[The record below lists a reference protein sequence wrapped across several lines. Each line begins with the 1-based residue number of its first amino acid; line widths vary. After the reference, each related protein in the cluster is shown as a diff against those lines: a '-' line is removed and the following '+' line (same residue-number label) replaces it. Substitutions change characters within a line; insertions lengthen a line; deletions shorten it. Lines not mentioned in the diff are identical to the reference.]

1 MHRLT
6 LIACVVLVTNLRD
19 PVQAHQWRS
28 ADGTRSFPARFS
40 GLQDDQVILTGSN
53 GKAVKYPL
61 SLFAEADQQFAR
73 MAQQTLTESV
83 RMGLSSY
90 EIQHVLEDGWLCRM
104 GRPPESPNAPAL
116 YVGDHFFCLTPI
128 PSTGNSG
135 SQLQQQSLFPAGER
149 TYRPKEGDAVTI
161 KAYATTL
168 DAAVEERIKV
178 AAQPDAPPPDVY
190 EPVVELTTVH
200 ALGWCVGK
208 PGMVVVNAALIKN
221 VTSLKIHAHKDEF
234 HATLVKV
241 STKHGL
247 ALLSCGTELEP
258 GRFALRKPP
267 ELGQG
272 IFVVSMAPKS
282 TKKALGDPTLSKGII
297 SRIKPGEITRFE
309 HDATTPADSLGGCIL
324 GEKGDVLGIFFAG
337 QADPESKDDSGKTAT
352 VECFS
357 SEILTSF
364 LQSFPNLSP
373 LRTFPASTELA
384 KSLAPL
390 QESMVLV
397 TAQRKV
403 NKPPKRIAAARDGGG
418 GAGGGAGGFSL
429 SGSGVRHNAQCRYF
443 RADKP
448 CGPNDGKPC
457 KACGG

>member
-1 MHRLT
+1 MHRIP
-6 LIACVVLVTNLRD
+6 LIACVVFLANLGC
-19 PVQAHQWRS
+19 PAQAHQWRS
-28 ADGTRSFPARFS
+28 ADGTRSFSARFS
-40 GLQDDQVILTGSN
+40 GLQDDQVVLTGSD

-61 SLFAEADQQFAR
+61 NIFAEADQQFAR
-73 MAQQTLTESV
+73 LAQQTLTESV
-83 RMGLSSY
+83 QMGLSTY

-116 YVGDHFFCLTPI
+116 FVGDHFFCLTPI
-128 PSTGNSG
+128 PGTGSCG
-135 SQLQQQSLFPAGER
+135 SQLQQQTLFPAGKR
-149 TYRPKEGDAVTI
+149 TYRPREGDAFTI
-161 KAYATTL
+161 ITYATTL
-168 DAAVEERIKV
+168 DAAVEDRIKL

-221 VTSLKIHAHKDEF
+221 VTSLKIHAHKNEF

-241 STKHGL
+241 SAKYGL

-267 ELGQG
+267 ELGQS

-297 SRIKPGEITRFE
+297 SRIKSGEITQFN

-337 QADPESKDDSGKTAT
+337 QPDPDQKEDAGKTST

-357 SEILTSF
+357 SEILTTF
-364 LQSFPNLSP
+364 LQSFPNISP

-384 KSLAPL
+384 KSLEPL

-403 NKPPKRIAAARDGGG
+403 NKPPKRIAAARE
-418 GAGGGAGGFSL
+418 AGGGANPGGFSL
-429 SGSGVRHNAQCRYF
+429 SGSGVRHNAQCRYY

-448 CGPNDGKPC
+448 CGANDGKPC
-457 KACGG
+457 KSCGG